1 MAWFY
6 FLVNCSSKDWS
17 CLANSGQDSLTL
29 STALKALFCVFVLA
43 VARGQRS
50 NKHLFQCQSS
60 PSLIAWVSLSDFV
73 SLQSYGTKRSQ
84 WSSLPRTRYLVFS
97 TYRWAA
103 WEEKLNN
110 YGDEANQM
118 LSWDAVAQQM
128 GKCWEMRSAR
138 GGGGLKGHGGW
149 VQESLPAAI
158 FGLLGVAG
166 RGGGGVN
173 SSPPAIKRGCVC
185 FPNEWAGW

>member
-138 GGGGLKGHGGW
+138 GGGGFKG
-149 VQESLPAAI
+149 SR
-158 FGLLGVAG
+158 GVSSRELTSSHIWAVG
-166 RGGGGVN
+166 CCWKGGGGGLIAALQ
-173 SSPPAIKRGCVC
+173 P
-185 FPNEWAGW
+185 